1 MNKKI
6 FVVVMLLA
14 MTFFWIPA
22 DSSAVSAQ
30 ERRTR
35 VRQDRNT
42 GGRQVQRGHRSKS
55 WDRGR
60 KKNANGYRNY
70 GQYRRTQVGSRRF
83 RVVRQPYYRNGVRLT
98 RLVRVYY

>member
-1 MNKKI
+1 MIKKI
-6 FVVVMLLA
+6 FVVGMLLA
-14 MTFFWIPA
+14 MTFFWIPS

-42 GGRQVQRGHRSKS
+42 GRQMQSLHQTRRL
-55 WDRGR
+55 DRGR
-60 KKNANGYRNY
+60 KKNAHGYKNY
-70 GQYRRTQVGSRRF
+70 GQYRRTQVGNRRF